1 MDEKICLDSDFII
14 ELINKKEKA
23 NDLFEKYYRLD
34 TYTTTINIFELLQRV
49 EKIEDVE
56 SFLNKVN
63 VLDFDEKS
71 ARLASETH
79 KELKSK
85 GQILEFRDLFIAAIC
100 LSNNLTLI
108 TLNKKH
114 FSRIRNLK
122 LI

>member
-108 TLNKKH
+108 
-114 FSRIRNLK
+114 
-122 LI
+122 

>member
-122 LI
+122 II